1 MENTLSIVNNIKNV
15 CGELGTVS
23 QQTLSSAD
31 DIFRGAEQQKQ
42 SVSDLEQVMETLTHV
57 FGKLYETM
65 TEKCAKTEVSSALT
79 FYNDKQY
86 NKLLKGYED
95 DLDIMEDRIKE
106 MEDKYY
112 KQFTAMEK
120 AMSQLQSQQNSLAS
134 LLGQT
139 VQ

>member
-1 MENTLSIVNNIKNV
+1 MNTLTSI
-15 CGELGTVS
+15 
-23 QQTLSSAD
+23 
-31 DIFRGAEQQKQ
+31 
-42 SVSDLEQVMETLTHV
+42 

-86 NKLLKGYED
+86 NSLLKDYED
-95 DLDIMEDRIKE
+95 DLDTMEDRIKE

-112 KQFTAMEK
+112 KQFTAMETALSK
-120 AMSQLQSQQNSLAS
+120 LQSQQNSLAS

-139 VQ
+139 VQQ